1 MARLLE
7 RALRLQH
14 GDTRRG
20 LLLFLYLFLVLAA
33 YVVGQVARDALFLGR
48 FDASRLPFADLALFL
63 LVTTVIGI
71 YVRAGRRLPLDRLLA
86 GSLVLF
92 GSVALLL
99 AFLARGVPGGW
110 VFPVVYVWV
119 GIYGVLAPA
128 QVWTLAN
135 YVLTPREAR
144 RLFGFIG
151 AGATLGA
158 TVGGLLSS
166 ALARRA
172 GAESLLVATA
182 CLILLA
188 TAPIRALWRLRPG
201 GAEAAAPAP
210 DGRPGLRASLRLVLD
225 SPHLRAIAGIVLISS
240 FVTAVTGWQF
250 KAMAQEALVTKD
262 SLAAFFGSFNASV
275 GALCVLT
282 QVALTAGVLRR
293 FGLGPVLF
301 LLPGCL
307 LLGSAG
313 LLASGTLAA
322 AVLLRGAD
330 KVLRYSIDRPA
341 VELLYLPVPSG
352 LKLPAKSFIDT
363 VAWRAGDGLAGLA
376 VLAFVTLGGMGAVRL
391 GLVVVPFVGLW
402 LVLASRVHHR
412 YIATLGEG
420 LRQHRLDAERA
431 APVTLDRDTTELIA
445 ARLGAVDPREILYAL
460 DLLAVGS
467 QAAATHPAVRG
478 LLGHGDAGVRR
489 RALEI
494 LNEAGDRSVV
504 SQVESLLHDPH
515 LDVRTEALLYLSRHA
530 DADPLARV
538 GDLGDYPD
546 FSVRAA
552 VVSVLARLGG
562 ERLEAAEPLFDSM
575 VAEAGDAGRRT
586 RLEAARLAE
595 RQPLPFA
602 AALRRLMTDE
612 DEEVARTAIRA
623 AARHGAS
630 PFVDTLVTRLG
641 EPTFSVDATDA
652 LVAAGAAAVVPV
664 SRALA
669 DGAAAGAARRAI
681 PSVLERIGTDEAAGV
696 LTDHLTDA
704 DATLRLRVLVALVGI
719 RDQRGDVP
727 IDARALDA
735 ALGAEILGH
744 YRSYQVLGQ
753 IASFGPGATPA
764 AQGLRTAMR
773 QELERIFRLLD
784 LLHRGRG
791 FRSAWVALQSGNA
804 IVHDQALDLLESAL
818 RPEARALLVPLV
830 DPDVT
835 EDERV
840 RLAGRLVGAPMETPD
855 EAVAA
860 LAGSGDPWLR
870 SCAAYAIGALG
881 LRAFEPDLEAWSR
894 EPDPLLR
901 EAVRQAQVKLAE
913 AVPRA

>member
-1 MARLLE
+1 
-7 RALRLQH
+7 
-14 GDTRRG
+14 
-20 LLLFLYLFLVLAA
+20 
-33 YVVGQVARDALFLGR
+33 
-48 FDASRLPFADLALFL
+48 
-63 LVTTVIGI
+63 
-71 YVRAGRRLPLDRLLA
+71 
-86 GSLVLF
+86 
-92 GSVALLL
+92 
-99 AFLARGVPGGW
+99 
-110 VFPVVYVWV
+110 VVYVWV

-144 RLFGFIG
+144 RLFGFVG

-158 TVGGLLSS
+158 TVGGLLSN
-166 ALARRA
+166 ALARRE
-172 GAESLLVATA
+172 GAESLLLATA
-182 CLILLA
+182 VLILLA
-188 TAPIRALWRLRPG
+188 TAPVHALWRLRPP
-201 GAEAAAPAP
+201 AAAAAASAP
-210 DGRPGLRASLRLVLD
+210 EGRPGLRASLRLVLD
-225 SPHLRAIAGIVLISS
+225 SPHLRAIAGVVLISS

-262 SLAAFFGSFNASV
+262 ALAAFFGTFNASV

-282 QVALTAGVLRR
+282 QVLLTAGVLRR

-313 LLASGTLAA
+313 LLATGTLAA
-322 AVLLRGAD
+322 AILLRGAD

-341 VELLYLPVPSG
+341 VELLYLPVPAG

-363 VAWRAGDGLAGLA
+363 VAWRAGDGLAGLT
-376 VLAFVTLGGMGAVRL
+376 VLAFVTLGGMGPVRL
-391 GLVVVPFVGLW
+391 ALVVVPLVGLW

-412 YIATLGEG
+412 YVHTLGEG
-420 LRQHRLDAERA
+420 LRQHRLDAERV
-431 APVTLDRDTTELIA
+431 APVTLDRDTTEVIA
-445 ARLGAVDPREILYAL
+445 ARLGAVDPGEILYAL
-460 DLLAVGS
+460 DLLAAGS
-467 QAAATHPAVRG
+467 EAAATHPAVRG
-478 LLGHGDAGVRR
+478 LLDHADAAVRR
-489 RALEI
+489 RAVEI
-494 LNEAGDRSVV
+494 LNEARDRAVV
-504 SQVESLLHDPH
+504 PQVEALLHDPD
-515 LDVRTEALLYLSRHA
+515 LAVRTEALLYLSRHA
-530 DADPLARV
+530 DVDPLSRLA
-538 GDLGDYPD
+538 DLGDYPD

-562 ERLEAAEPLFDSM
+562 ERLEAAEPLFEAM
-575 VAEAGDAGRRT
+575 AAEGGDAGRRT

-595 RQPLPFA
+595 RQPLPFT
-602 AALRRLMTDE
+602 AALRRLMADG

-623 AARHGAS
+623 AARHGSAT
-630 PFVDTLVTRLG
+630 FVDTLVSRLG
-641 EPTFSVDATDA
+641 EPSFSADATDA
-652 LVAAGAAAVVPV
+652 LVAAGPAAVAPV

-669 DGAAAGAARRAI
+669 DGAAACASRRAI
-681 PSVLERIGTDEAAGV
+681 PSVLERIGTDAAAAV
-696 LTDHLTDA
+696 LADHLTDS
-704 DATLRLRVLVALVGI
+704 DSTLRLRILVALVGI

-727 IDARALDA
+727 VDTRALDA
-735 ALGAEILGH
+735 ALGAEVLGH
-744 YRSYQVLGQ
+744 YRSYQILGQ
-753 IASFGPGATPA
+753 VAAAGPGAAPA

-818 RPEARALLVPLV
+818 RPEVRALLVPLV
-830 DPDVT
+830 DPEIP

-840 RLAGRLVGAPMETPD
+840 RLAHRLVGAPMATPE

-860 LAGSGDPWLR
+860 LASTGDPWLR

-881 LRAFEPDLEAWSR
+881 LRTFAPQLEAWSA

-901 EAVRQAQVKLAE
+901 EAVRQARVKLLE
-913 AVPRA
+913 ADRRA